1 MQYKYAK
8 HGSYIVREQL
18 VKFRCKCI
26 LSLLLLLSTGTSLP
40 LALLLAPLLPIL
52 LNSAGR
58 AIHHEEGDAL
68 LLLPLFLHFEL
79 HNNLLVHGFLLAIAH
94 HEGCLFLLNLF
105 ILILEYETFKVLLN
119 HIRIELLQQ
128 RLKLNYQLISGNN
141 ILTGFLNFLKLL
153 YLLHATCVLLLTMN
167 VLHERLVLI
176 TSLLQFHLQ
185 LLLFS

>member
-8 HGSYIVREQL
+8 HGSCIVREQL

-26 LSLLLLLSTGTSLP
+26 LSLLFLLSTGTSLP

-94 HEGCLFLLNLF
+94 HEGCLFLLNHF

-128 RLKLNYQLISGNN
+128 RLKLNYQLISGNKN
-141 ILTGFLNFLKLL
+141 INRLPKFLIV
-153 YLLHATCVLLLTMN
+153 TLLTSCH
-167 VLHERLVLI
+167 VRPSPHDEC
-176 TSLLQFHLQ
+176 TS
-185 LLLFS
+185 